1 MSSVWPAASADPVHI
16 RPHVHFRWQYPIVS
30 LRGDHQQVQFSQ
42 QSNKT
47 AEPSCGASKLPEV
60 SEVCTEQ
67 QGQTDIHTGCFL
79 CYRPPIFF
87 FPAHIP
93 RGEHTLS
100 DGRCDGVLSF
110 FSLSPSMNVSNGND
124 RDYEGRDITPASL
137 RVGGPQPFPL
147 WPSVNVRA
155 LLPIGLCIS
164 NIRGMF
170 SQYVCHSSKK
180 EFRLCVYDV
189 QIVLDISIDLS
200 VLNYF

>member
-1 MSSVWPAASADPVHI
+1 MRSLEAP
-16 RPHVHFRWQYPIVS
+16 RS
-30 LRGDHQQVQFSQ
+30 LRSLHRAAGTDRYPHGLLSLL
-42 QSNKT
+42 
-47 AEPSCGASKLPEV
+47 PSPN
-60 SEVCTEQ
+60 
-67 QGQTDIHTGCFL
+67 
-79 CYRPPIFF
+79 FF

>member
-16 RPHVHFRWQYPIVS
+16 WPHVHFRWQYPIVS
-30 LRGDHQQVQFSQ
+30 LEGIISKFNSP
-42 QSNKT
+42 SNLTKQRNRR
-47 AEPSCGASKLPEV
+47 AEPRSSPKSPKSAQSSRDRQISTRAAFFVTVP
-60 SEVCTEQ
+60 
-67 QGQTDIHTGCFL
+67 D
-79 CYRPPIFF
+79 FF

-189 QIVLDISIDLS
+189 QIVLDIGIDLS

>member
-1 MSSVWPAASADPVHI
+1 MSHSEGIIGKFNSP
-16 RPHVHFRWQYPIVS
+16 
-30 LRGDHQQVQFSQ
+30 
-42 QSNKT
+42 SNLTKQRNRR
-47 AEPSCGASKLPEV
+47 AEPRSSPKSPKSAQSTRDRQISTRAAFFVTVP
-60 SEVCTEQ
+60 Q
-67 QGQTDIHTGCFL
+67 
-79 CYRPPIFF
+79 FF
-87 FPAHIP
+87 FFQRTYHVENIHCLTAVAMAYCH
-93 RGEHTLS
+93 
-100 DGRCDGVLSF
+100 

-189 QIVLDISIDLS
+189 QIVLDIGIDLS